1 MTARFC
7 LVCGARL
14 RRARLEARWRLRCPR
29 CGWTFYANPV
39 PAVVAVIVR
48 RGRVLLTRRA
58 RPPYQG
64 TWDAP
69 GGFLEAGETPE
80 QGLRR
85 ELREEI
91 GVGVRRARLVGF
103 ATDRYPYS
111 EGATPPR
118 TPRPGG
124 FSVLA
129 AAYRVTP
136 TSMVMRAADDVAEVR
151 WFALAR
157 VPWRGIAFPGLRR
170 LLRRTLGNPRRV
182 PRSARR
188 ATGR

>member
-1 MTARFC
+1 VTARFC

-14 RRARLEARWRLRCPR
+14 RRARLEGRWRLRCPR
-29 CGWTFYANPV
+29 CGWIFYANPV
-39 PAVVAVIVR
+39 PAVVAVIVY

-136 TSMVMRAADDVAEVR
+136 TSMAMRAADDVAEVR
-151 WFALAR
+151 WFVLAR

>member
-7 LVCGARL
+7 LLCGAWL
-14 RRARLEARWRLRCPR
+14 RRARLEGRWRRRCPR

-48 RGRVLLTRRA
+48 GGRVLLTRRA
-58 RPPYQG
+58 RPPYRG

-103 ATDRYPYS
+103 ATDHY
-111 EGATPPR
+111 G
-118 TPRPGG
+118 PGG

-136 TSMVMRAADDVAEVR
+136 TSMAMRAADDVAEVR

-157 VPWRGIAFPGLRR
+157 VPWRGIAVVGLRR
-170 LLRRTLGNPRRV
+170 LLRRVLGNPRRV
-182 PRSARR
+182 PRSPRR